1 VSGRDCTGLRRRRW
15 KRPEFVRVS
24 GNKSARRT
32 DAHLHKRTHHAP
44 RTTHAHARTRARAH
58 ARTHTHTHDGVD
70 TNETLEG
77 APCALLP
84 EFELRERLLDICF
97 GSVAG
102 ARAGAACTERLI
114 RQRVPPPEIT
124 HTHMNVFRPECGKER
139 GKGAS
144 APSPHAQRKKTCTQR
159 GRHMQAHANIQTGT
173 CDTCTLVFF
182 WHCEQVLQASSQY
195 EKK

>member
-1 VSGRDCTGLRRRRW
+1 MLSPPSVSWQHVLEPLEHPWLFPRADRAKHTFEDKGGKLKECQGAIARGLRRRRW
-15 KRPEFVRVS
+15 KRPEIVRVS

-44 RTTHAHARTRARAH
+44 RTTHAHARTRARAR
-58 ARTHTHTHDGVD
+58 ARTHTHIHDGVD

-77 APCALLP
+77 APCALLL

-114 RQRVPPPEIT
+114 RQRVPPSEIT
-124 HTHMNVFRPECGKER
+124 HTH
-139 GKGAS
+139 
-144 APSPHAQRKKTCTQR
+144 T
-159 GRHMQAHANIQTGT
+159 
-173 CDTCTLVFF
+173 
-182 WHCEQVLQASSQY
+182 
-195 EKK
+195 